1 MPKNIANKNIK
12 VIGSNKAKDDTAGP
26 GHKPTKPHPTPKRED
41 PIRSFLSTSFF
52 CGKLISKSKKDLFLF
67 FNK

>member
-12 VIGSNKAKDDTAGP
+12 EIGSNKAKDDTAGP
-26 GHKPTKPHPTPKRED
+26 GHKPTKPHPIPKSED
-41 PIRSFLSTSFF
+41 PIISCLSKFFF
-52 CGKLISKSKKDLFLF
+52 CGKFMFKSNKDLFLF